1 MNLIFNNNNN
11 IYMSVNSGYLSL
23 AILGTIILG
32 VIGGGLY
39 FTNKIDTFEKRT
51 APTSMSYK
59 SISSE
64 PSMFG
69 GRKTHKKK
77 HNNKKTRRI

>member
-1 MNLIFNNNNN
+1 
-11 IYMSVNSGYLSL
+11 MSVNSGYLSL
-23 AILGTIILG
+23 AILGTVILG
-32 VIGGGLY
+32 VIGGGFY
-39 FTNKIDTFEKRT
+39 YTNKVASFENRS

-59 SISSE
+59 SVSTDSSYY
-64 PSMFG
+64 G